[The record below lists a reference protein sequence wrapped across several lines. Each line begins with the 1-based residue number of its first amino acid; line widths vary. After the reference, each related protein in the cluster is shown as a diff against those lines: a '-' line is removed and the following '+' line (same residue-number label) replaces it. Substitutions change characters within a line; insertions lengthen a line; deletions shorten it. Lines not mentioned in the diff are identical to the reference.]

1 MGGSCKPGLEVCLCI
16 RIWFFDILFPLLEK
30 AAEFIVLGQ
39 NHVQVNNSRT
49 IKSELWGSD
58 DRFGP
63 KPSLGYIV
71 GLDSIQAW
79 AQPMTMAQT
88 CSAKFFPFQ
97 MKFTCT

>member
-16 RIWFFDILFPLLEK
+16 RIWLFDILFPLLEK

-58 DRFGP
+58 DSFGP

-79 AQPMTMAQT
+79 ARPMTMAQT
-88 CSAKFFPFQ
+88 CSAKFFPF
-97 MKFTCT
+97 